1 MPAAD
6 FLARSRAERVR
17 GMAVAALAGVLSACA
32 AADSKPAPAGVC
44 PLRAQAWPSQIDVFD
59 GDPAEQALLAPDDA
73 AGANTYAV
81 KGVYDQGRT
90 VTIRCHYGKE
100 AIDVKL
106 ATPVSVCRYSG
117 DDAHPQVSCR

>member
-1 MPAAD
+1 MSWSE
-6 FLARSRAERVR
+6 LSRR
-17 GMAVAALAGVLSACA
+17 MAGAALAGLLSACA
-32 AADSKPAPAGVC
+32 TADGKPAPAGVC
-44 PLRAQAWPSQIDVFD
+44 PLRGQAWPSQIDVLD
-59 GDPAEQALLAPDDA
+59 GDPAEQALLAPDD

-90 VTIRCHYGKE
+90 VTIRCHHGKE
-100 AIDVKL
+100 AIDMKL

>member
-1 MPAAD
+1 MSWSD
-6 FLARSRAERVR
+6 LSRRMT
-17 GMAVAALAGVLSACA
+17 GAALAGLLSACA
-32 AADSKPAPAGVC
+32 AADGKPVAAGVC

-59 GDPAEQALLAPDDA
+59 GDPAEQALLAPDDDG
-73 AGANTYAV
+73 AGANTYTV
-81 KGVYDQGRT
+81 KGVYDQHRT

-106 ATPVSVCRYSG
+106 AAPVSVCRYSG